1 MKNIK
6 SLVTFLVLI
15 TSLFSFSQQKPQ
27 AQKVKV
33 TGKVI
38 EKSTNQPLEYASVYA
53 QNTKNPSA
61 VSGGMTDAKG
71 EFSFEVPAGV
81 YYIKIE
87 FLGFKTVEFKDK
99 AIDSNTNL
107 GVIAVVEDSKQL
119 DEVVIVAEKAA
130 VEIKLD
136 KKVYN
141 VGKDMTVKGGTASD
155 VLDNVPSVS
164 VDVDGNVS
172 LRGNE
177 NVKILIDGKPSGM
190 IGVNVA
196 QALKQLPADA
206 IEKVEV
212 ITNPS
217 SRYEAEGGAGIV
229 NIVLKKGKNQGIN
242 GSVTG
247 TVGYPENYNLTGN
260 FNFRGENFNFFT
272 NLGYNNSTSPGNYL
286 RNSEYTTPS
295 PGSPTYIEETRE
307 NDRERRG
314 KNNNFGLEWYL
325 TKSLSWTN
333 SVGFSKN
340 EGGNPE
346 DVNYYNYDANRELMY
361 IRNRYNDQT
370 NENDNLNF
378 SSNITKNFKKEGHKL
393 TADFSVSGNHDN
405 DISIIKETIVGSSAA
420 PEITGTINFQK
431 QNRTLA
437 QTDYVLPIGK
447 GQFEA
452 GYKGDFSDMLTDY
465 KVEEDID
472 PAVGP
477 GSGIVNE
484 DLTNKLNYKEKI
496 NAVYSQYGRKIGKFS
511 YLAGLRFEDSNIDIN
526 LLTTNEF
533 NNKKYN
539 NLFPS
544 LFLTYELGGKSSV
557 SVNYSKRINRPRGRL
572 INPFS
577 SYSSDIA
584 YFKGNPDLDPSMTNA
599 FDIGY
604 MKQWDKLTLTTSVY
618 LNHTEN
624 SFQFVQ
630 RESGKY
636 AVTVVDGTDIVD
648 PNTGEIIVIG
658 GPDIRIPVIETTPI
672 NLATEYRGGFEFTLN
687 YTPYKWWKLN
697 GNFNFFR
704 NETQGDYTYV
714 NYLGETVVQDFN
726 NIAFTWFTRVTS
738 RVTLPYAIEWQTN
751 VTYNAPQENAQ
762 GKSLG
767 VASANLAFSKD
778 VLKDKG
784 TVTLNVNDLFN
795 SRKRI
800 FDSNL
805 PSAITHTEMQGRE
818 RQINLSFTYRFNKKK
833 TDKDR
838 QPKNAGEGEDFIGG

>member
-1 MKNIK
+1 MKKINA
-6 SLVTFLVLI
+6 LVTFLVLL
-15 TSLFSFSQQKPQ
+15 TTLFSFAQQRPQ
-27 AQKVKV
+27 GQKVKV
-33 TGKVI
+33 TGKVT
-38 EKSTNQPLEYASVYA
+38 EKSSGQPLEYASVYV
-53 QNTKNPSA
+53 QNIKNPSM

-71 EFSFEVPAGV
+71 EFSFDVPVGV

-99 AIDSNTNL
+99 AINADTNL
-107 GVIAVVEDSKQL
+107 GVIPVAEDSKQL

-141 VGKDMTVKGGTASD
+141 VSKDMMVKGGTASD

-206 IEKVEV
+206 VEKVEV

-286 RNSEYTTPS
+286 GNSHYLDPEI
-295 PGSPTYIEETRE
+295 GAPTYIDEIRE

-314 KNNNFGLEWYL
+314 KNNNFGLEWFL

-340 EGGNPE
+340 DGGNPE
-346 DVNYYNYDANRELMY
+346 NVNYYNYDENHELID

-370 NENDNLNF
+370 NESDNLNF

-393 TADFSVSGNHDN
+393 TADFSVSGNHD
-405 DISIIKETIVGSSAA
+405 DDLSIITESTVGSTAT
-420 PEITGTINFQK
+420 PVITGTTNYQK
-431 QNRTLA
+431 QSRTLA

-452 GYKGDFSDMLTDY
+452 GYKGDFSNLVTDY
-465 KVEEDID
+465 SVEEGI
-472 PAVGP
+472 GP
-477 GSGIVNE
+477 DQGQGSGTINTN
-484 DLTNKLNYKEKI
+484 LTNKLNYKESI
-496 NAVYSQYGRKIGKFS
+496 NAVYSQYGSKIGKFS
-511 YLAGLRFEDSNIDIN
+511 YLAGLRFEDSDIDIN

-533 NNKKYN
+533 DNKKYN

-544 LFLTYELGGKSSV
+544 VFLTYEIGEKSSV

-577 SYSSDIA
+577 NYSSDIS

-604 MKQWDKLTLTTSVY
+604 MKQWDKLTLTTSAY
-618 LNHTEN
+618 INHTEN
-624 SFQFVQ
+624 SFQFIR
-630 RESGKY
+630 RESGED
-636 AVTVVDGTDIVD
+636 VDG
-648 PNTGEIIVIG
+648 
-658 GPDIRIPVIETTPI
+658 IPVIETTPI
-672 NLATEYRGGFEFTLN
+672 NLATEYRGGLEFTLN

-704 NETQGDYTYV
+704 N
-714 NYLGETVVQDFN
+714 
-726 NIAFTWFTRVTS
+726 
-738 RVTLPYAIEWQTN
+738 
-751 VTYNAPQENAQ
+751 
-762 GKSLG
+762 
-767 VASANLAFSKD
+767 
-778 VLKDKG
+778 
-784 TVTLNVNDLFN
+784 
-795 SRKRI
+795 
-800 FDSNL
+800 
-805 PSAITHTEMQGRE
+805 
-818 RQINLSFTYRFNKKK
+818 
-833 TDKDR
+833 
-838 QPKNAGEGEDFIGG
+838 

>member
-15 TSLFSFSQQKPQ
+15 TSLFSFSQEKPQ
-27 AQKVKV
+27 GQKVKV

-38 EKSTNQPLEYASVYA
+38 EKATNQPLEYASVYA
-53 QNTKNPSA
+53 QNTKNPSM

-99 AIDSNTNL
+99 AINSNTNL
-107 GVIAVVEDSKQL
+107 GVINVVEDAKQL

-141 VGKDMTVKGGTASD
+141 VGKDMMVKGGTASD
-155 VLDNVPSVS
+155 VLDNVPSVA
-164 VDVDGNVS
+164 VDADGNVS
-172 LRGNE
+172 LRGND

-206 IEKVEV
+206 VEKVEV

-217 SRYEAEGGAGIV
+217 SRYDAEGGAGIV

-247 TVGYPENYNLTGN
+247 TVGHPENYNLTGN

-286 RNSEYTTPS
+286 RNSEYTTPA
-295 PGSPTYIEETRE
+295 PGSPTYIRETRE
-307 NDRERRG
+307 NERERKG
-314 KNNNFGLEWYL
+314 KNNNFGLEWFL

-346 DVNYYNYDANRELMY
+346 DVNFYNYDANRDLMS

-370 NENDNLNF
+370 NESDNLNYA
-378 SSNITKNFKKEGHKL
+378 SNITKNFKKEGHKL

-405 DISIIKETIVGSSAA
+405 DVSIIKETYVGSSAA
-420 PEITGTINFQK
+420 PVITGTTNFQK
-431 QNRTLA
+431 QNRMLA

-452 GYKGDFSDMLTDY
+452 GYKGDFSDMLTNY
-465 KVEEDID
+465 SVEEGID
-472 PAVGP
+472 PTQGP
-477 GSGIVNE
+477 GSGTINT

-496 NAVYSQYGRKIGKFS
+496 NAVYSQYGSKIGKFT
-511 YLAGLRFEDSNIDIN
+511 YLAGLRFEDSNIDID
-526 LLTTNEF
+526 LLTTKEF

-539 NLFPS
+539 NFFPS
-544 LFLTYELGGKSSV
+544 MFLTYQLGEKSTV

-572 INPFS
+572 INPFT

-584 YFKGNPDLDPSMTNA
+584 YFKGNPDLNPSLTDA

-604 MKQWDKLTLTTSVY
+604 MKQWNKLTLTSSAY
-618 LNHTEN
+618 INHTTN

-630 RESGKY
+630 RESGKF
-636 AVTVVDGTDIVD
+636 VNG
-648 PNTGEIIVIG
+648 
-658 GPDIRIPVIETTPI
+658 IPVIETTPI

-697 GNFNFFR
+697 GNVNLFR
-704 NETQGDYTYV
+704 NETVGDYTYV

-726 NIAFTWFTRVTS
+726 NIAFSWFTRVTS
-738 RVTLPYAIEWQTN
+738 RITLPYAVDWQTN

-778 VLKDKG
+778 VLKDKA
-784 TVTLNVNDLFN
+784 TITLNVNDLFN

-805 PSAITHTEMQGRE
+805 PSAMTHTEMQGRV

-833 TDKDR
+833 TDKDKM
-838 QPKNAGEGEDFIGG
+838 PKNAGEGEDFIGG

>member
-1 MKNIK
+1 MKKIN
-6 SLVTFLVLI
+6 SLVTFLVLL
-15 TSLFSFSQQKPQ
+15 TTLFSFAQQKPQ
-27 AQKVKV
+27 TQKVKV

-53 QNTKNPSA
+53 QNTKNPSL

-71 EFSFEVPAGV
+71 EFTFDVPAGV

-99 AIDSNTNL
+99 AINSDTNL
-107 GVIAVVEDSKQL
+107 GVIAVTEDSKQL
-119 DEVVIVAEKAA
+119 DEVVIIAEKST

-196 QALKQLPADA
+196 QALKQLPADSVD
-206 IEKVEV
+206 KVEV

-217 SRYEAEGGAGIV
+217 SRYESEGGGGIV
-229 NIVLKKGKNQGIN
+229 NIILKKGKNQGIN

-247 TVGYPENYNLTGN
+247 TVGHPQNYGLTAN
-260 FNFRGENFNFFT
+260 FNFRAENFNFFT
-272 NLGYNNSTSPGNYL
+272 NLGYNNSISPGNFL
-286 RNSEYTTPS
+286 RNSEYLDPN
-295 PGSPTYIEETRE
+295 PGSPTFIDEMRE
-307 NDRERRG
+307 NDRERKG

-325 TKSLSWTN
+325 SKSLTWTN
-333 SVGFSKN
+333 TIGFSKN

-346 DVNYYNYDANRELMY
+346 NVTYYNYDENHELIN

-370 NENDNLNF
+370 NESNNINYSTNF
-378 SSNITKNFKKEGHKL
+378 TKNFAKEGHKL

-405 DISIIKETIVGSSAA
+405 DFSKIEETLDDNSGSV
-420 PEITGTINFQK
+420 ITGTKNNQK
-431 QNRTLA
+431 QNRTMV

-452 GYKGDFSDMLTDY
+452 GYRGDFSNMLTDY
-465 KVEEDID
+465 AVLENID
-472 PAVGP
+472 PNTNTGT
-477 GSGIVNE
+477 INT
-484 DLTNKLNYKEKI
+484 DLTNKLDYKEKI
-496 NAVYSQYGRKIGKFS
+496 NAIYSQYGGKIGKFS

-544 LFLTYELGGKSSV
+544 AFLTYELGEKSSI

-577 SYSSDIA
+577 NYSSNIA
-584 YFKGNPDLDPSMTNA
+584 YFKGNPDIDPSMTNA
-599 FDIGY
+599 FDLGY
-604 MKQWDKLTLTTSVY
+604 MKQWDKLTLSTSAY

-624 SFQFVQ
+624 SFQFIQ
-630 RESGKY
+630 RESGDF
-636 AVTVVDGTDIVD
+636 VDG
-648 PNTGEIIVIG
+648 
-658 GPDIRIPVIETTPI
+658 IPVIETTPI
-672 NLATEYRGGFEFTLN
+672 NLATEYRAGFEFTLN
-687 YTPYKWWKLN
+687 YTPFKWWKLN

-704 NETQGDYTYV
+704 NETQGDYTYTDYQNQV
-714 NYLGETVVQDFN
+714 VVQNFDN
-726 NIAFTWFTRVTS
+726 VAYTWFTRIS
-738 RVTLPYAIEWQTN
+738 SKITLPYAIDWQTN
-751 VTYNAPQENAQ
+751 ATYNAPQTNAQ
-762 GKSLG
+762 GTSLG
-767 VASANLAFSKD
+767 VISANLAFSKD

-784 TVTLNVNDLFN
+784 TFTLNVNDLFN

-805 PSAITHTEMQGRE
+805 NSVIAHTEMQGRE

-833 TDKDR
+833 TDKDKL
-838 QPKNAGEGEDFIGG
+838 PKTAGESEDFIGG